1 MHTLLDQK
9 VKQYNQIEFIGKDPI
24 CIPHLFTKQQDI
36 EIAGFFA
43 AIFAWGNR
51 TTIINKSKELL
62 ERMDNAPY
70 AFCIGH
76 QDKELKKLLGFAHR
90 TFNDTDLLYCIE
102 FFKKHYSKNES
113 LESAFF
119 NSSSLSHKIKENIN
133 NESIDSKNKIHS
145 VEKALIY
152 FQDYFFSLEEAPA
165 RTKKHIASPLTGS
178 TCKRLNM
185 FLRWMVRKDKQRVDF
200 GIWKKIS
207 PADLIMPIDVHV
219 ARVSRALGIL
229 KRTQTDWQTAIEL
242 TNYCRT
248 LDAKDPVKYD
258 FALFSLG
265 VIEKYN

>member
-1 MHTLLDQK
+1 MKDEIHKLLDQK
-9 VKQYNQIEFIGKDPI
+9 VKQYNCIEFIEKDPI
-24 CIPHLFTKQQDI
+24 SIPHLFTKQQDI

-51 TTIINKSKELL
+51 ITIINKTKELL

-76 QDKELKKLLGFAHR
+76 QDKDLKKLFGFAHR

-102 FFKKHYSKNES
+102 FFKKHYCKNES
-113 LESAFF
+113 LETAFF
-119 NSSSLSHKIKENIN
+119 NNTTLSKKNIDRQN
-133 NESIDSKNKIHS
+133 IIEQ
-145 VEKALIY
+145 ALIH
-152 FQDYFFSLEEAPA
+152 FQEYFFSLEEAPA
-165 RTKKHIASPLTGS
+165 RTKKHIASPLSGS

-185 FLRWMVRKDKQRVDF
+185 YLRWMIRKDNQGVDF
-200 GIWKKIS
+200 GLWKKIS
-207 PADLIMPIDVHV
+207 PAALIIPIDIHV
-219 ARVSRALGIL
+219 ARVSRGLGIL

-248 LDAKDPVKYD
+248 LDPKDPVKYD

-265 VIEKYN
+265 VIEKFN